1 MPSACQRGYAGDFGL
16 GLKGLGPGGS
26 ILIGGNVVAAVG
38 PRAACLLLVDL
49 GASFGVK
56 LGGRTIAKRSIAC
69 RRYPS
74 LRLARGDA
82 VLPSSA
88 MLISLFGPL
97 RGGQGVR
104 KRIVQRTVSA
114 ARGNCDQRARKPVS
128 IDPYGK
134 IIIERGFN
142 VHSRP

>member
-1 MPSACQRGYAGDFGL
+1 M
-16 GLKGLGPGGS
+16 
-26 ILIGGNVVAAVG
+26 VAAVG
-38 PRAACLLLVDL
+38 LRAACLLLVDL

-97 RGGQGVR
+97 RVGQGVR
-104 KRIVQRTVSA
+104 KRIVQRILGER
-114 ARGNCDQRARKPVS
+114 RGKHCPRHADSCPIRPPDMIISKGSSNVTRAP
-128 IDPYGK
+128 I
-134 IIIERGFN
+134 
-142 VHSRP
+142 HSG